1 MKNYNTTFSEKQK
14 KILGLLSGKIDKYE
28 SLTDEEILPL
38 QNKLNLYIIILKKL
52 SKKLK
57 VLEEY
62 KMKL

>member
-1 MKNYNTTFSEKQK
+1 MKNYNTILSEKQK
-14 KILGLLSGKIDKYE
+14 KISGLSSGKIDKYE